1 MTSSLWWKPRQARAS
16 GFDLTILHL
25 FHLTRNAVPSSKT
38 IRFLFVLLINS
49 GKISF
54 LLTSLSKWGQKY
66 RGTKSKPFTIIN
78 PVSLSLNFLESDIP
92 PWNQQIPPALI
103 PAKMIHFL
111 CACCKR
117 EMSQTF
123 FHKLSILSVFP
134 PHT

>member
-78 PVSLSLNFLESDIP
+78 PVSVTKFSGTDIP
-92 PWNQQIPPALI
+92 VKPTDSSCTNSSKNDSLR
-103 PAKMIHFL
+103 
-111 CACCKR
+111 ACCKR

-123 FHKLSILSVFP
+123 FHQAFECISTTHK
-134 PHT
+134 